1 MRFKN
6 YGKAVEDCKKAFGYK
21 KDFAKAYFRCGQ
33 VLMILKKYNEVKEV
47 IQQGLQIVKEK

>member
-47 IQQGLQIVKEK
+47 IQQGL